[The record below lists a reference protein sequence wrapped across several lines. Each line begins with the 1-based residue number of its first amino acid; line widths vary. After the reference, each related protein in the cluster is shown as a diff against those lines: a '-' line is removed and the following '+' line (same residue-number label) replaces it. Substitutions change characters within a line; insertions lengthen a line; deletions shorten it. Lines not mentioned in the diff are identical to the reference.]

1 MNKLV
6 AALEREQHI
15 VYTENGARAYDS
27 TGSKVYDLFAMGG
40 ALRTASEERIR
51 EMVKAAFE
59 EAPNLALKCIFYLR
73 DIRGGQGERRFFR
86 IALKTLVNSYNDI
99 WHKDAFTNLLYLI
112 PEYGRWDDLY
122 AFVGTCMEDRAFN
135 LMYNQ
140 LTTDFYSKSPSLLAK
155 WLKSENASSKK
166 SRELA
171 KITMRYFNMP
181 PRTYRRVLSVIR
193 KQINVLER
201 QMSEGKWSEIDYS
214 KIPSLAG
221 IRYSKAFARNDGIR
235 YRTFIDDKKTKV
247 NASVLYPY
255 NVVHYALNGYN
266 NDKNIANKYWDNL
279 TDYFKD
285 KTFNGIAVV
294 DTSFSMS
301 GRPIEVALSL
311 GYYCAERARGP
322 FHNRMITFSRNP
334 KYIDLNNFGSN
345 FFDRVRNIFDLDIC
359 QDTNLE
365 GVFELLLKTAKNYH
379 LIQEDLP
386 EYVVVISDMEFN
398 KGVAGNR
405 SPDTIM
411 EYVRKRW
418 NDAGYEMPKLVYWN
432 VNSHQNNIPEI
443 NKNVS
448 FVSGFSPVGYD
459 MILSGKTGIDFMF
472 DKLLSERYAPIT
484 LV

>member
-27 TGSKVYDLFAMGG
+27 TGSKVYDLFAMAG
-40 ALRTASEERIR
+40 ALRTAPEERIR

-86 IALKTLVNSYNDI
+86 IAMKTLVNSYSRY
-99 WHKDAFTNLLYLI
+99 KEVFTRLLDFI

-122 AFVGTCMEDRAFN
+122 AFVGTCIEDRAFK

-140 LTTDFYSKSPSLLAK
+140 LTTDFYSQSPSLLAK
-155 WLKSENASSKK
+155 WLKSENASSKE

-193 KQINVLER
+193 KRINVLER

-221 IRYSKAFARNDGIR
+221 IRYSRAFVRNDGAR
-235 YRTFIDDKKTKV
+235 YRTFMDDKKNKV
-247 NASVLYPY
+247 NAGALYPY
-255 NVVHYALNGYN
+255 DVVHYALKKCDG
-266 NDKNIANKYWDNL
+266 KTAANKYWDNL
-279 TDYFKD
+279 TNYFKD

-294 DTSFSMS
+294 DTSASMG

-311 GYYCAERARGP
+311 GYYCAERAKGP
-322 FHNRMITFSRNP
+322 FHNRMITFSRRP
-334 KYIDLNNFGSN
+334 KYINFKDYGDN
-345 FFDRVRNIFDLDIC
+345 FFDVVREIFRLNIC
-359 QDTNLE
+359 EDTNLE
-365 GVFELLLKTAKNYH
+365 GTFDLILNTAKNYN
-379 LIQEDLP
+379 LAQEDLP
-386 EYVVVISDMEFN
+386 EYIVVISDMEFN
-398 KGVAGNR
+398 MGVAGNR

-432 VNSHQNNIPEI
+432 VNSHQENIPEL
-443 NKNVS
+443 NQEVS
-448 FVSGFSPVGYD
+448 LISGFSPVGYD
-459 MILSGKTGIDFMF
+459 MILSGKTGIDLMF
-472 DKLLSERYAPIT
+472 DKLLSERYAPIK

>member
-40 ALRTASEERIR
+40 ALRTAPEERIR

-86 IALKTLVNSYNDI
+86 IAMKTLVNSYSRY
-99 WHKDAFTNLLYLI
+99 KEVFTRLLDFI

-122 AFVGTCMEDRAFN
+122 AFVGTCIEDRAFK

-140 LTTDFYSKSPSLLAK
+140 LTTDFYSQSPSLLAK
-155 WLKSENASSKK
+155 WLKSENASSKE

-193 KQINVLER
+193 KRINVLER

-221 IRYSKAFARNDGIR
+221 VRYSRAFVRNDGAR
-235 YRTFIDDKKTKV
+235 YRTFMDDKKTKV
-247 NASVLYPY
+247 NAGALYPY
-255 NVVHYALNGYN
+255 DVVHYALKKWDG
-266 NDKNIANKYWDNL
+266 KTTANKCWDNL
-279 TDYFKD
+279 IDYFKD

-294 DTSFSMS
+294 DTSASMK

-311 GYYCAERARGP
+311 GYYCAERAKGP
-322 FHNRMITFSRNP
+322 FHNRMITFSRRP
-334 KYIDLNNFGSN
+334 KYINFKDYGDN
-345 FFDRVRNIFDLDIC
+345 FFDVVREIFRLNIC
-359 QDTNLE
+359 EDTNLE
-365 GVFELLLKTAKNYH
+365 GTFDLIFNTAKNYN
-379 LIQEDLP
+379 LAQEDLP
-386 EYVVVISDMEFN
+386 EYIVVISDMEFN
-398 KGVAGNR
+398 MGVAGNR
-405 SPDTIM
+405 GPDMLM
-411 EYVRKRW
+411 ESIRAKW
-418 NDAGYEMPKLVYWN
+418 TKAGYKMPKLVYWN
-432 VNSHQNNIPEI
+432 VNSHQENIPEL
-443 NKNVS
+443 NQEVS
-448 FVSGFSPVGYD
+448 LISGFSPVGYD
-459 MILSGKTGIDFMF
+459 MILSGKTGIDLMF
-472 DKLLSERYAPIT
+472 DKLLSERYAPIK

>member
-40 ALRTASEERIR
+40 ALRTAPEERIR

-86 IALKTLVNSYNDI
+86 IAMKTLVNSYSRY
-99 WHKDAFTNLLYLI
+99 KEVFTRLLDFI

-122 AFVGTCMEDRAFN
+122 AFVGTCIEDRVFN

-171 KITMRYFNMP
+171 KLTMRHFNMP
-181 PRTYRRVLSVIR
+181 PKTYRLILSDIR
-193 KQINVLER
+193 KRINILER

-221 IRYSKAFARNDGIR
+221 VRYSRAFVRNDGAR
-235 YRTFIDDKKTKV
+235 YRTFMDDKKTKV
-247 NASVLYPY
+247 NAGALYPY
-255 NVVHYALNGYN
+255 DVVHYALKKCDG
-266 NDKNIANKYWDNL
+266 KTAANKYWDNL
-279 TDYFKD
+279 TNYFKD

-294 DTSFSMS
+294 DTSASMG

-311 GYYCAERARGP
+311 GYYCAERAKGP
-322 FHNRMITFSRNP
+322 FHNRMITFSRRP
-334 KYIDLNNFGSN
+334 KYINFKDYGDN
-345 FFDRVRNIFDLDIC
+345 FFDVVREIFRLNIC
-359 QDTNLE
+359 EDTNLE
-365 GVFELLLKTAKNYH
+365 GTFDLILNTAKNYN
-379 LIQEDLP
+379 LAQEDLP
-386 EYVVVISDMEFN
+386 EYIVVISDMEFN
-398 KGVAGNR
+398 MGVAGNR

-432 VNSHQNNIPEI
+432 VNSHQNNIPEL
-443 NKNVS
+443 NKDVS
-448 FVSGFSPVGYD
+448 FVSGFSAIGYD
-459 MILSGKTGIDFMF
+459 MILSGKTGIDLMF
-472 DKLLSERYAPIT
+472 DKLLSERYAPIK

>member
-40 ALRTASEERIR
+40 ALRTAPEERIR

-86 IALKTLVNSYNDI
+86 IAMKTLVNSYSRY
-99 WHKDAFTNLLYLI
+99 KEVFTRLLDFI

-122 AFVGTCMEDRAFN
+122 AFVGTCIEDRAFN

-140 LTTDFYSKSPSLLAK
+140 LTTDFYSQTPSLLAK
-155 WLKSENASSKK
+155 WLKSENASSKE

-193 KQINVLER
+193 KRINVLER
-201 QMSEGKWSEIDYS
+201 QMSEGRWSEIDYS

-221 IRYSKAFARNDGIR
+221 VRYSRAFVRNDGAR
-235 YRTFIDDKKTKV
+235 YRTFMDDKKTKV
-247 NASVLYPY
+247 NAGALYPY
-255 NVVHYALNGYN
+255 DVVHYALNSYN
-266 NDKNIANKYWDNL
+266 SYKNIANKYWDNL
-279 TDYFKD
+279 IDYFKD

-294 DTSFSMS
+294 DTSASMK

-311 GYYCAERARGP
+311 GYYCAERAKGP
-322 FHNRMITFSRNP
+322 FHNRMITFSRRP
-334 KYIDLNNFGSN
+334 KYINFKDYGDN
-345 FFDRVRNIFDLDIC
+345 FFDVVREIFRLNIC
-359 QDTNLE
+359 EDTNLE
-365 GVFELLLKTAKNYH
+365 GTFDLIFNTAKNYN
-379 LIQEDLP
+379 LAQEDLP
-386 EYVVVISDMEFN
+386 EYIVVISDMEFN
-398 KGVAGNR
+398 MGVAGNR
-405 SPDTIM
+405 GPDMLM
-411 EYVRKRW
+411 ESIRAKW
-418 NDAGYEMPKLVYWN
+418 TKAGYKMPKLVYWN
-432 VNSHQNNIPEI
+432 VNSHQENIPEL
-443 NKNVS
+443 NQEVS
-448 FVSGFSPVGYD
+448 LISGFSPVGYD
-459 MILSGKTGIDFMF
+459 MILSGKTGIDLMF

>member
-27 TGSKVYDLFAMGG
+27 TGSKVYDLFAMAG
-40 ALRTASEERIR
+40 ALRTAPEERIR

-86 IALKTLVNSYNDI
+86 IAMKTLVNSYSRY
-99 WHKDAFTNLLYLI
+99 KEVFTRLLDFI

-122 AFVGTCMEDRAFN
+122 AFVGTCIEDRAFN

-140 LTTDFYSKSPSLLAK
+140 LATDFYSQSPSLLAK

-171 KITMRYFNMP
+171 KLTMHHFNMP
-181 PRTYRRVLSVIR
+181 PKTYRLILSDIR
-193 KQINVLER
+193 KRINILER

-221 IRYSKAFARNDGIR
+221 VRYSRAFVRNDGAR
-235 YRTFIDDKKTKV
+235 YRTFMDDKKNKV
-247 NASVLYPY
+247 NAGALYPY
-255 NVVHYALNGYN
+255 DVVHYALKKCDG
-266 NDKNIANKYWDNL
+266 KTVANKYWDNL
-279 TDYFKD
+279 TNYFKD

-294 DTSFSMS
+294 DTSASMK

-311 GYYCAERARGP
+311 GYYCAERAKGP
-322 FHNRMITFSRNP
+322 FHNRMITFSRRP
-334 KYIDLNNFGSN
+334 KYINFKDYGDN
-345 FFDRVRNIFDLDIC
+345 FFDVVREIFRLNIC
-359 QDTNLE
+359 EDTNLE
-365 GVFELLLKTAKNYH
+365 GTFDLIFNTAKNYN
-379 LIQEDLP
+379 LAQEDLP

-398 KGVAGNR
+398 QGVAGNR

-418 NDAGYEMPKLVYWN
+418 TDAGYEMPKLVYWN
-432 VNSHQNNIPEI
+432 VNSHQENIPEL
-443 NKNVS
+443 NQEVS
-448 FVSGFSPVGYD
+448 LISGFSPVGYD
-459 MILSGKTGIDFMF
+459 MILSGKTGIDLMF
-472 DKLLSERYAPIT
+472 DKLLSERYAPIK

>member
-40 ALRTASEERIR
+40 ALRTAPEERIR

-86 IALKTLVNSYNDI
+86 IAMKTLVNSYSRY
-99 WHKDAFTNLLYLI
+99 KEVFTRLLDFI

-122 AFVGTCMEDRAFN
+122 AFVGTCIEDRAFN

-140 LTTDFYSKSPSLLAK
+140 LTTDFYSQTPSLLAK
-155 WLKSENASSKK
+155 WLKSENASSKE

-181 PRTYRRVLSVIR
+181 PRTYRRVLSALR
-193 KQINVLER
+193 KRINILER

-221 IRYSKAFARNDGIR
+221 VRYSRAFVRNDGAR
-235 YRTFIDDKKTKV
+235 YRTFMDDKKNKV
-247 NASVLYPY
+247 NAGALYPY
-255 NVVHYALNGYN
+255 DVVHYALKKCDG
-266 NDKNIANKYWDNL
+266 KTTANKYWDNL
-279 TDYFKD
+279 TNYFKD

-294 DTSFSMS
+294 DTSASMG

-311 GYYCAERARGP
+311 GYYCAERAKGP
-322 FHNRMITFSRNP
+322 FHNRMITFSRRP
-334 KYIDLNNFGSN
+334 KYINFKDYGDN
-345 FFDRVRNIFDLDIC
+345 FFDVVREIFRLNIC
-359 QDTNLE
+359 EDTNLE
-365 GVFELLLKTAKNYH
+365 GTFDLILNTAKNYN
-379 LIQEDLP
+379 LAQEDLP
-386 EYVVVISDMEFN
+386 EYIVVISDMEFN
-398 KGVAGNR
+398 MGVAGNR
-405 SPDTIM
+405 GPDTLM
-411 EYVRKRW
+411 ESIRAKW
-418 NDAGYEMPKLVYWN
+418 TKAGYKMPKLVYWN
-432 VNSHQNNIPEI
+432 VNSHQENIPEL
-443 NKNVS
+443 NQEVS
-448 FVSGFSPVGYD
+448 LISGFSPVGYD
-459 MILSGKTGIDFMF
+459 MILSGKTGIDLMF

>member
-40 ALRTASEERIR
+40 ALRTAPEEKIR

-86 IALKTLVNSYNDI
+86 IAMKTLVNSYSRY
-99 WHKDAFTNLLYLI
+99 KEVFTRLLDFI

-122 AFVGTCMEDRAFN
+122 AFVGTCIEDRAFK

-140 LTTDFYSKSPSLLAK
+140 LTTDFYSQSPSLLAK
-155 WLKSENASSKK
+155 WLKSENASSKE

-193 KQINVLER
+193 KRINVLER

-221 IRYSKAFARNDGIR
+221 VRYSRAFVRNDGAR
-235 YRTFIDDKKTKV
+235 YRTFMDDKKTKV
-247 NASVLYPY
+247 NAGALYPY
-255 NVVHYALNGYN
+255 DVVHYALKKWDG
-266 NDKNIANKYWDNL
+266 KTTANKCWDNL
-279 TDYFKD
+279 IDYFKD

-294 DTSFSMS
+294 DTSASMK

-311 GYYCAERARGP
+311 GYYCAERAKGP
-322 FHNRMITFSRNP
+322 FHNRMITFSRRP
-334 KYIDLNNFGSN
+334 KYINFKDYGDN
-345 FFDRVRNIFDLDIC
+345 FFDVVREIFRLNIC
-359 QDTNLE
+359 EDTNLE
-365 GVFELLLKTAKNYH
+365 GTFDLIFNTAKNYN
-379 LIQEDLP
+379 LAQEDLP
-386 EYVVVISDMEFN
+386 EYIVVISDMEFN
-398 KGVAGNR
+398 MGVAGNR
-405 SPDTIM
+405 GPDMLM
-411 EYVRKRW
+411 ESIRAKW
-418 NDAGYEMPKLVYWN
+418 TKAGYKMPKLVYWN
-432 VNSHQNNIPEI
+432 VNSHQENIPEL
-443 NKNVS
+443 NQEVS
-448 FVSGFSPVGYD
+448 LISGFSPVGYD
-459 MILSGKTGIDFMF
+459 MILSGKTGIDLMF
-472 DKLLSERYAPIT
+472 DKLLSERYAPIK

>member
-27 TGSKVYDLFAMGG
+27 TGSKVYDLFAMAG
-40 ALRTASEERIR
+40 ALRTAPEERIR

-86 IALKTLVNSYNDI
+86 IAMKTLVNSYSRY
-99 WHKDAFTNLLYLI
+99 KEVFTRLLDFI

-122 AFVGTCMEDRAFN
+122 AFVGTCIEDRAFN

-140 LTTDFYSKSPSLLAK
+140 LATDFYSQSPSLLAK

-171 KITMRYFNMP
+171 KLTMRYFNMP
-181 PRTYRRVLSVIR
+181 PKTYRLILSDIR
-193 KQINVLER
+193 KRINILER

-221 IRYSKAFARNDGIR
+221 VRYSRAFVRNDGAR
-235 YRTFIDDKKTKV
+235 YRTFMDDKKTKV
-247 NASVLYPY
+247 NAGALYPY
-255 NVVHYALNGYN
+255 DVVHYALKKWDG
-266 NDKNIANKYWDNL
+266 KTTANKYWDNL
-279 TDYFKD
+279 IDYFKD

-294 DTSFSMS
+294 DTSASMK

-311 GYYCAERARGP
+311 GYYCAERAKGP

-345 FFDRVRNIFDLDIC
+345 FFDRVREIFDLNIC

-365 GVFELLLKTAKNYH
+365 GVFELLLKTAKEYH

-386 EYVVVISDMEFN
+386 EYVIVISDMEFN
-398 KGVAGNR
+398 QGVAGNR

-432 VNSHQNNIPEI
+432 VNSHQDNIPEI
-443 NKNVS
+443 NKDVS

-459 MILSGKTGIDFMF
+459 MILSGKTGIDLMF

>member
-27 TGSKVYDLFAMGG
+27 TGSKVYDLFVMAG
-40 ALRTASEERIR
+40 ALRTAPEERIR

-73 DIRGGQGERRFFR
+73 DIRGGQGERRFFK
-86 IALKTLVNSYNDI
+86 IAMKTLVNSYSRY
-99 WHKDAFTNLLYLI
+99 KEVFTRLLDFI

-122 AFVGTCMEDRAFN
+122 AFVGTCIEDRAFN

-140 LTTDFYSKSPSLLAK
+140 LTTDFYSQTPSLLAK
-155 WLKSENASSKK
+155 WLKSENASSKE

-181 PRTYRRVLSVIR
+181 PRTYRRVLSVLR
-193 KQINVLER
+193 KRINVLER

-221 IRYSKAFARNDGIR
+221 IRYSKAFVRNDGTR
-235 YRTFIDDKKTKV
+235 YRTFMDDKKNKV
-247 NASVLYPY
+247 NAGALYPY
-255 NVVHYALNGYN
+255 DVVHYALKKCDG
-266 NDKNIANKYWDNL
+266 KTAANKYWDNL

-294 DTSFSMS
+294 DTSASMG

-311 GYYCAERARGP
+311 GYYCAERAKGP
-322 FHNRMITFSRNP
+322 FHNRMITFSRRP
-334 KYIDLNNFGSN
+334 KYINFKDYGDN
-345 FFDRVRNIFDLDIC
+345 FFDVVREIFRLNIC
-359 QDTNLE
+359 EDTNLE
-365 GVFELLLKTAKNYH
+365 GTFDLILNTAKNYN
-379 LIQEDLP
+379 LAQEDLP
-386 EYVVVISDMEFN
+386 EYIVVISDMEFN
-398 KGVAGNR
+398 MGVAGNR
-405 SPDTIM
+405 GPDTFI
-411 EYVRKRW
+411 ESIRAKW
-418 NDAGYEMPKLVYWN
+418 TKAGYKMPKLVYWN
-432 VNSHQNNIPEI
+432 VNSHQENIPEL
-443 NKNVS
+443 NQEVS
-448 FVSGFSPVGYD
+448 LISGFSPVGYD
-459 MILSGKTGIDFMF
+459 MILSGKTGIDLMF
-472 DKLLSERYAPIT
+472 DKLLSERYAPIK

>member
-40 ALRTASEERIR
+40 ALRTVPEERIR

-86 IALKTLVNSYNDI
+86 IAMKTLVNSYSRY
-99 WHKDAFTNLLYLI
+99 KEVFTRLLDFI

-122 AFVGTCMEDRAFN
+122 AFVGTCIEDRAFK

-140 LTTDFYSKSPSLLAK
+140 LTTDFYSQSPSLLAK

-171 KITMRYFNMP
+171 KLTMRHFNMP
-181 PRTYRRVLSVIR
+181 PKTYRLILSDIR
-193 KQINVLER
+193 KRINILER

-221 IRYSKAFARNDGIR
+221 VRYSRAFVRNDGAR
-235 YRTFIDDKKTKV
+235 YRTFMDDKKTKV
-247 NASVLYPY
+247 NAGALYPY
-255 NVVHYALNGYN
+255 DVVHYALKKCDG
-266 NDKNIANKYWDNL
+266 KTAANKYWDNL
-279 TDYFKD
+279 TNYFKD

-294 DTSFSMS
+294 DTSASMG

-311 GYYCAERARGP
+311 GYYCAERAKGP
-322 FHNRMITFSRNP
+322 FHNRMITFSRRP
-334 KYIDLNNFGSN
+334 KYINFKDYGDN
-345 FFDRVRNIFDLDIC
+345 FFDVVREIFRLNIC
-359 QDTNLE
+359 EDTNLE
-365 GVFELLLKTAKNYH
+365 GTFDLILNTAKNYN
-379 LIQEDLP
+379 LAQEDLP
-386 EYVVVISDMEFN
+386 EYIVVISDMEFN
-398 KGVAGNR
+398 MGVAGNR
-405 SPDTIM
+405 GPDMLM
-411 EYVRKRW
+411 ESIRAKW
-418 NDAGYEMPKLVYWN
+418 TKAGYKMPKLVYWN
-432 VNSHQNNIPEI
+432 VNSHQENIPEL
-443 NKNVS
+443 NQEVS
-448 FVSGFSPVGYD
+448 LISGFSPVGYD
-459 MILSGKTGIDFMF
+459 MILSGKTGIDLMF

>member
-27 TGSKVYDLFAMGG
+27 TGSKVYDLFSMGG
-40 ALRTASEERIR
+40 VLRNAPEARIVR
-51 EMVKAAFE
+51 MVKEAFE

-86 IALKTLVNSYNDI
+86 IALSALAHLYNDTK
-99 WHKDAFTNLLYLI
+99 HRDAFAALLQYI

-122 AFVGTCMEDRAFN
+122 AFVDTPLEDKAFR
-135 LMYNQ
+135 LMYQQ
-140 LTTDFYSKSPSLLAK
+140 LTADFYGESPSLLAK

-171 KITMRYFNMP
+171 KLTIRHFNIP
-181 PRTYRRVLSVIR
+181 PRTYRLILSDIR
-193 KQINVLER
+193 KRINILER

-221 IRYSKAFARNDGIR
+221 VRYSRAFVRNDGAR
-235 YRTFIDDKKTKV
+235 YRTFMDDKKNKV
-247 NASVLYPY
+247 NAGALYPY
-255 NVVHYALNGYN
+255 DVVHYALKKCDG
-266 NDKNIANKYWDNL
+266 KTAANKYWDNL
-279 TDYFKD
+279 TNYFKD

-294 DTSFSMS
+294 DTSASMG

-311 GYYCAERARGP
+311 GYYCAERAKGP
-322 FHNRMITFSRNP
+322 FHNRMITFSRRP
-334 KYIDLNNFGSN
+334 KYINFKDYGDN
-345 FFDRVRNIFDLDIC
+345 FFDVVREIFRLNIC
-359 QDTNLE
+359 EDTNLE
-365 GVFELLLKTAKNYH
+365 GTFDLILNTAKNYN
-379 LIQEDLP
+379 LAQEDLP
-386 EYVVVISDMEFN
+386 EYVIVISDMEFN
-398 KGVAGNR
+398 QGVAGNR

-448 FVSGFSPVGYD
+448 FVSGFSAIGYD
-459 MILSGKTGIDFMF
+459 MILSGKTGIDLMF
-472 DKLLSERYAPIT
+472 DKLLSERYAPIK